1 MKKTLF
7 VLTLMLA
14 WVITAQAQNLTR
26 TAWSTMLPGEE
37 EVELV
42 LNFDNDGECYMI
54 LTHEEYDED
63 SEMII
68 RVSMSVPGIY
78 NKEGQDLIISFNKKK
93 ADVNIDVDLSN
104 VDPSMRSLMEKMLKP
119 ELKKMEKEV
128 KAEML
133 EMVPAM
139 LDNVKVVQVTPK
151 VLVLGTDDGDTMT
164 FYPTA
169 KG

>member
-14 WVITAQAQNLTR
+14 WVVSAQAQNLTR
-26 TAWSTMLPGEE
+26 TAWSTMLPGDE
-37 EVELV
+37 EVEMV

-54 LTHEEYDED
+54 LTHEEIDNNT
-63 SEMII
+63 EMCI

-93 ADVNIDVDLSN
+93 ADANIDVDLSR
-104 VDPSMRSLMEKMLKP
+104 VDPSLRAMMEKMLKP
-119 ELKKMEKEV
+119 EIKEMEKDL
-128 KAEML
+128 KTEML
-133 EMVPAM
+133 QMIPAM
-139 LDNVKVVQVTPK
+139 MDHVKVVQVTPK
-151 VLVLGTDDGDTMT
+151 VLVLGTDDGETIT